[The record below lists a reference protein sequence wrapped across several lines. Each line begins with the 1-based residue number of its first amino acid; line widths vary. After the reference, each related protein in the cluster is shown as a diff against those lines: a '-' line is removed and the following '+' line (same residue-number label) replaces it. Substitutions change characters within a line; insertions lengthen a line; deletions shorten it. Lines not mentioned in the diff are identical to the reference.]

1 MKLKLAQKKVNY
13 LLFLILLFSIFFIN
27 GCVIQPAQGMQIVI
41 KDLGIPELKYLQ
53 PTITEIQLQN
63 EGGSW
68 ITIWSNSEGKTVK
81 LTPDGAEMVL
91 DTVSVPAGTYIGTKI
106 KASTIDVE
114 ADINRDGDTLDK
126 NVQIILT
133 LEEFNSLP
141 QRDRPQRSESAPSA
155 PEQPSAPSAPEGPS
169 APEEPSAPA
178 GEGAPGEQPSAP
190 EEPSSPEIT
199 GEATEDSAPEEP
211 SAPEGDGAP
220 EEPSA
225 PEKPSEP
232 EQPSAPEEP
241 SSPYNISNGFVYM
254 PEFLDEVHT
263 ATPPYWDGIE
273 AHYST
278 EGYIFPLLA
287 NKFVYDG
294 SGGKIVYDFALH
306 PLMPKDRQI
315 SVDVSITA

>member
-13 LLFLILLFSIFFIN
+13 LLFFILLFSIFFIN
-27 GCVIQPAQGMQIVI
+27 GCVIQPAQGMQIVV

-63 EGGSW
+63 EAGNW
-68 ITIWSNSEGKTVK
+68 ITIWEDTEGKTVK
-81 LTPDGAEMVL
+81 LTPDGAEIVL
-91 DTVSVPAGTYIGTKI
+91 DTVIVPAGTYINTKI

-155 PEQPSAPSAPEGPS
+155 PEQPSAPSAPEQPS
-169 APEEPSAPA
+169 APSEPEPQTPPEPPASEQPPEEPSAP
-178 GEGAPGEQPSAP
+178 S
-190 EEPSSPEIT
+190 EPIT
-199 GEATEDSAPEEP
+199 GEVTDD

-294 SGGKIVYDFALH
+294 SGGKIIYDFTLH